1 MYYLPFIPRLKRL
14 YAYMSSAPYMRWR
27 HENRQE
33 PGILCHPSDDEA
45 WKHFDKIH
53 CDIILIKYMVKLEN
67 IVIKYIV
74 KL

>member
-1 MYYLPFIPRLKRL
+1 MK
-14 YAYMSSAPYMRWR
+14 
-27 HENRQE
+27 NRQE